1 VSRIA
6 YSLLVSIL
14 LLMVWPSWAQRS
26 APPASPSPATQPG
39 GSISPS
45 TGSQQVSPGQPRGP
59 HYVDGRVLLDTGQPA
74 REPVSVELNCGT
86 SSLQVIH
93 TDLKGYFR
101 FTFGEGVQSNADFS
115 AGNTDSLMSSLSRGA
130 NSPGGFG
137 GFSAS
142 GASLTGCE
150 LRVSVAGYK
159 PLTKIIT
166 PEASDLGMI
175 DVGTLQ
181 LSRIAGVQGA
191 AISATSLLV
200 PGRARK
206 EFDKGD
212 KEARSNHLK
221 SATQHLEK
229 AVAEYETYAAAWY
242 ELGTI
247 YSTNQET
254 DKAHQAFE
262 KAIAADPKYI
272 PPYVSLSALE
282 LRNQEYEDAVDTAGK
297 ALELD
302 PTIVVAQFISS
313 VGNFNLNRLDAAEK
327 SAREVEKRPHQDFPQ
342 LHVLLADILLQKQ
355 DYPKAAVE
363 MRAYLTE
370 FPGGP
375 LASETQKKL
384 DQIEKLAAS
393 AGSKPVPLPVQP
405 QTPPAAEN
413 VGESEPR
420 QVEQALVEKPSA
432 EALAS
437 PRAKPAKADLWY
449 PPDIDRIIP
458 QVSPGTTCPLSDVLS
473 KAGKRIEELVENVDK
488 FTATELVEHQNV
500 DRSGRLGI
508 PEIRKFNYLVTI
520 AQAPGGNMN
529 VQEFRNGGSA
539 SERFPDQIGTIGTPS
554 LVLIFH
560 PHHAKDVQMTCEGLG
575 EWRGRPAWQ
584 VRFEERRDRRNSLST
599 VDIGS
604 RSFSP
609 RLHGRAWILA
619 DSYQVA
625 RLESDLAE
633 EVPQIRLRLQHQ
645 YIEYRA
651 LRLPETKR
659 EIWLPSSSEL
669 YLDFLG
675 HRFYR
680 RHSFTDFKFFSVKT
694 QQTFGDPKE

>member
-101 FTFGEGVQSNADFS
+101 FTFGEGVQSNTDFS
-115 AGNTDSLMSSLSRGA
+115 AGNTDSLMSSVSRGA

-159 PLTKIIT
+159 PLTKTIT

-262 KAIAADPKYI
+262 KAITADPKYI

-302 PTIVVAQFISS
+302 PTIGVAHFISA

-327 SAREVEKRPHQDFPQ
+327 SAREVEKRPHQNFPQ
-342 LHVLLADILLQKQ
+342 LHILLADILLQKQ
-355 DYPKAAVE
+355 DYSKAAVE
-363 MRAYLTE
+363 MRAYLKE

-393 AGSKPVPLPVQP
+393 AGSKSVPLPVQQ

-413 VGESEPR
+413 VGESEPQ
-420 QVEQALVEKPSA
+420 QVEQALVGKPYA
-432 EALAS
+432 ALTS
-437 PRAKPAKADLWY
+437 PRGKPAKADLWY

-458 QVSPGTTCPLSDVLS
+458 QVSPGTSCPLSDVLS

-488 FTATELVEHQNV
+488 FTATEVVEHQNV

-529 VQEFRNGGSA
+529 VQEYRNGGSA

-633 EVPQIRLRLQHQ
+633 EVPEIHLRLQHQ